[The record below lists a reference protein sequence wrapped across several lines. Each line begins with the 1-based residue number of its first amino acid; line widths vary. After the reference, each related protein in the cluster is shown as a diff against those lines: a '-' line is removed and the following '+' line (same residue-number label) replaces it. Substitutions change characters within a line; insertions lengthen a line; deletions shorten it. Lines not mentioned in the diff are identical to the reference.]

1 MVVFWKLAKEI
12 SPLGRGIK
20 PKVKKDQHSVD
31 KWSLKPLF
39 YKIKPID
46 HSRRCS
52 CVTKNLVFVTQVGIW
67 RVDLTFKKCKL
78 GSNVSLKNFDF
89 MHTSGVK

>member
-1 MVVFWKLAKEI
+1 MVAFWKLPKEM

-39 YKIKPID
+39 YKIKPAEGGRD
-46 HSRRCS
+46 
-52 CVTKNLVFVTQVGIW
+52 LVFVTQVGIW
-67 RVDLTFKKCKL
+67 RVDLSFVL
-78 GSNVSLKNFDF
+78 
-89 MHTSGVK
+89 

>member
-1 MVVFWKLAKEI
+1 MVAFWKLAKEI

-46 HSRRCS
+46 HSRRWKGPGLCNTGRYMES
-52 CVTKNLVFVTQVGIW
+52 GF
-67 RVDLTFKKCKL
+67 DL
-78 GSNVSLKNFDF
+78 
-89 MHTSGVK
+89 